1 MQFARS
7 SLGLLESQQQ
17 PAARRWAGG
26 AQGTA
31 VQRRHRRQA
40 VTARAALTVPVPT
53 NNDYNKAIEQAQDAT
68 RAALAD
74 GAELVE
80 VEFPTTTL
88 AACTGD
94 GEGVNEMTA
103 SLRYLRQ
110 FLRAWQSQASTTRVF
125 FPDDKEL
132 AVALHGR
139 AMDPGA
145 GSPGVEAV
153 FENTSFK
160 MGFLTKPNAFLD
172 LGLNIGK
179 VNPAEQVRPEDK
191 LLVAAYPYFNVNEM
205 LAVEEL
211 FQQAVRRRGRAIVV
225 FNGELDR
232 IRSGYYPAVFYPKVA
247 ALNRTLLPSCQTAY
261 YIKNFKG
268 TRPGTL
274 FRAYPGPWQVFRRGL
289 SSADGTALVHSQE
302 TMPSLKEVALEILP
316 KSDKALAATRAR

>member
-103 SLRYLRQ
+103 SL
-110 FLRAWQSQASTTRVF
+110 ASR
-125 FPDDKEL
+125 
-132 AVALHGR
+132 G
-139 AMDPGA
+139 
-145 GSPGVEAV
+145 
-153 FENTSFK
+153 
-160 MGFLTKPNAFLD
+160 
-172 LGLNIGK
+172 
-179 VNPAEQVRPEDK
+179 VRPEDK